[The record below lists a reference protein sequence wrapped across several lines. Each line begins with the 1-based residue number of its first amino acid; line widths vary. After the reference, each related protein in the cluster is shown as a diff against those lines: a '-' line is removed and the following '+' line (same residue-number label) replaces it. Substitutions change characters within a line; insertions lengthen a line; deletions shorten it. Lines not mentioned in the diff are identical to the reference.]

1 MTDPGRRGDAP
12 ADDPRPAPIEP
23 TSAWR
28 WAALLEYDGSAYAG
42 WQTQAHAKSLQD
54 TVEAALAF
62 VAGAPVAA
70 VCAGRTDAGVH
81 ALGQVIHFDTAA
93 RRTPRAWVLGA
104 NTRLPPDIS
113 LQWAGEVAPDFHAR
127 HTALRRIYRYH
138 ILNRSARSALGAGRT
153 TWIHRPLDVDAMRT
167 AAQVLLGE
175 HDFSAFRSVEC
186 QSKSKMRRVERIGV
200 EQDRDSLC
208 IEISANAYLHHMVR
222 NIVGTLL
229 EVQSARDPPG
239 AMRRILESRD
249 RRLAGATAPAAGL
262 CLCRVEYPATHTIP
276 APSGRFCYTVA

>member
-1 MTDPGRRGDAP
+1 M
-12 ADDPRPAPIEP
+12 
-23 TSAWR
+23 
-28 WAALLEYDGSAYAG
+28 AASLEYDGSAYAG
-42 WQTQAHAKSLQD
+42 WQSQAHAKSLQD
-54 TVEAALAF
+54 AVEAALSF

-93 RRTPRAWVLGA
+93 CRTPRAWVLGA

-113 LQWAGEVAPDFHAR
+113 LQWAGEVAADFHAR
-127 HTALRRIYRYH
+127 HTAVRRIYRYL
-138 ILNRSARSALGAGRT
+138 ILNRSARSALSAGRT
-153 TWIHRPLDVDAMRT
+153 AWIHRPIDVDAMRG

-186 QSKSKMRRVERIGV
+186 QSKSKKRRVERISV

-208 IEISANAYLHHMVR
+208 IEIAANAYLHHMVR

-229 EVQSARDPPG
+229 EVQSERDPQG
-239 AMRRILESRD
+239 AMKRILESRD

-262 CLCRVEYPATHTIP
+262 YLWRVEYPPAHAIP
-276 APSGRFCYTVA
+276 APDRRFCYTIA